1 MQMRYAAARA
11 TLAAALTIMLAAVAP
26 ASAQASPP
34 LPMLRADANQVS
46 VSGLSSGAYM
56 AIQYQVAYS
65 ASVIG
70 AGAIAGGPYYCAAGS
85 LANTG
90 VCMGL
95 VPNMVPDSGLLLT
108 AAQGFAASGQIDPL
122 ANLQRAKIY
131 LFSGTKD
138 TIVHQSAVD
147 ATWSF
152 FWLAGVPVSNIIY
165 VADIPAGHA
174 FITPS
179 AGNVCD
185 ANASPYISHCKVGQS
200 GYDQAGAL
208 LETIYGALSPP
219 VAQPTGRAI
228 AFDQREFAPASSG
241 LAADGYAY
249 VPRACDTNA
258 GCKVHVVFHGCLQS
272 AAVVRDMTT
281 YDNWADANGIVV
293 LYPQVA
299 KTSMPSNPQGCW
311 DWYAYTG
318 QNYAL
323 KSGAQMRAVR
333 AMIERVTSAR

>member
-1 MQMRYAAARA
+1 MQMRHAAARA
-11 TLAAALTIMLAAVAP
+11 ILAAALTIALAAVS

-34 LPMLRADANQVS
+34 LPALRADPNQVS

-56 AIQYQVAYS
+56 AVQYQVAYS

-70 AGAIAGGPYYCAAGS
+70 AGVIAGGPYYCAAGS
-85 LANTG
+85 LTNTG
-90 VCMGL
+90 ICMGL
-95 VPNMVPDSGLLLT
+95 LPNTVPDSGLLLT
-108 AAQGFAASGQIDPL
+108 AALGFAASGQIDPL

-138 TIVHQSAVD
+138 TIVREPAVD

-152 FWLAGVPVSNIIY
+152 FWLAGVPVTNIVY

-179 AGNVCD
+179 AGNACD
-185 ANASPYISHCKVGQS
+185 ANAAPYISHCRVGQS

-208 LETIYGALSPP
+208 LETIYGPLAPP

-228 AFDQREFAPASSG
+228 TFDQREFAPASSG

-249 VPRACDTNA
+249 VPSACGASA

-272 AAVVRDMTT
+272 ADVVRDMTT
-281 YDNWADANGIVV
+281 YRDWADANNIVV

-299 KTSMPSNPQGCW
+299 KAGTPGNPQGCW
-311 DWYAYTG
+311 DWFAYTG

-333 AMIERVTSAR
+333 AMIDRVTSAR

>member
-1 MQMRYAAARA
+1 MPMRHAAARA
-11 TLAAALTIMLAAVAP
+11 VLAAAFTITLAAAPADARAA
-26 ASAQASPP
+26 PP
-34 LPMLRADANQVS
+34 LPALRADANRVS

-56 AIQYQVAYS
+56 ALQYQVAYS
-65 ASVIG
+65 ASVVG
-70 AGAIAGGPYYCAAGS
+70 VGVIAGGPYYCAAGS
-85 LANTG
+85 VANTDL
-90 VCMGL
+90 CRGL
-95 VPNMVPDSGLLLT
+95 VPNMVPDSGRLVA

-122 ANLQRAKIY
+122 ANLQRARIY

-138 TIVHQSAVD
+138 TLVRQSAVD

-152 FWLAGVPVSNIIY
+152 FWLVGVPVTNIVY
-165 VADIPAGHA
+165 VADVPAGHA
-174 FITPS
+174 FVTPS
-179 AGNVCD
+179 AGNACD
-185 ANASPYISHCKVGQS
+185 ANAAPFISHCTVGQS

-208 LETIYGALSPP
+208 LDAIYGPLAPP
-219 VAQPTGRAI
+219 AATPTGRAI

-241 LAADGYAY
+241 LAAQGYAY
-249 VPRACDTNA
+249 VPRTCDANA

-299 KTSMPSNPQGCW
+299 KTSTPNDPQGCW
-311 DWYAYTG
+311 DWFAYTG
-318 QNYAL
+318 QNYAW

-333 AMIERVTSAR
+333 AMIERVTSAP